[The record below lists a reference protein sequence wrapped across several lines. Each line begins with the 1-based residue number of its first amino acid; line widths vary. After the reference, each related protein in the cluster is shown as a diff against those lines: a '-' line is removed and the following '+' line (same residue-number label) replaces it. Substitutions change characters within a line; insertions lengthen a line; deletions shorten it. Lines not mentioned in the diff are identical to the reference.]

1 MKTNFHLL
9 WATILAFCCSTTA
22 QAQLFVDDSYTVPQ
36 MVTDFF
42 GDSECVTVSN
52 ITYTG
57 ANGAVGFFD
66 GGLSNAGL
74 GAGLLLASG
83 KVQNAIGPN
92 NLGSASESNLTPG
105 DADLDALIPGFTTQD
120 AAVLEFDIVATEPTI
135 EFKYVFGSEEYLEY
149 VGSNFNDVFGFFI
162 GAIGDTPQNIAFI
175 PDTTVPV
182 SINNVNDL
190 AFPEYYINNGD
201 GFTTPQSTDPQYVQY
216 DGLTTALTATANV
229 VPGQTYH
236 VKIAVADAGDSVLDS
251 GVFLSTESLC
261 GEGAFAPMGNFEAGV
276 DGNTVTIQS
285 NARYAISYNW
295 DFGDGSTSTQ
305 RNPPAHTYTQDG
317 TYTITL
323 NATNSCC
330 TTRFTQT
337 VTIGS
342 ATGNNTPTAQTI
354 LQVYPNPT
362 TNGKV
367 QVQTPNATTLQ
378 LYDITGKLLTTINQ
392 SSTTFDLNNFG
403 KGIYL
408 VKATL
413 PNGQV
418 YVQKL
423 NY

>member
-1 MKTNFHLL
+1 MKTNFYLL
-9 WATILAFCCSTTA
+9 WATVVAFCCSTTA

-42 GDSECVTVSN
+42 GSSECVTVSN

-66 GGLSNAGL
+66 GGLSNVGL
-74 GAGLLLASG
+74 GAGLLLTSG
-83 KVQNAIGPN
+83 KTQNAIGPN
-92 NLGSASESNLTPG
+92 NSGSQTNSNLTAG
-105 DADLDALIPGFTTQD
+105 DADLDALISGFTTQD
-120 AAVLEFDIVATEPTI
+120 AAVIEFDIVATEPTI
-135 EFKYVFGSEEYLEY
+135 EFKYVFGSEEYLEF
-149 VGSNFNDVFGFFI
+149 VGTSFNDVFGFFI
-162 GAIGDTPQNIAFI
+162 GTIGDAMQNIALI
-175 PDTTVPV
+175 PDTTVAV
-182 SINNVNDL
+182 SINNVNDT
-190 AFPEYYINNGD
+190 AFPEYYINNGS
-201 GFTTPQSTDPQYVQY
+201 GYTAPQNTDPQYVQY

-236 VKIAVADAGDSVLDS
+236 IKIAVADAGDSAYDS

-261 GEGAFAPMGNFEAGV
+261 GEGAFAPMGTFEAGV

-285 NARYAISYNW
+285 DARYAITYNW
-295 DFGDGSTSTQ
+295 NFGDGTTSTQ
-305 RNPPAHTYTQDG
+305 RNPPAHTYTQNG

-323 NATNSCC
+323 DAANNCC

-337 VTIGS
+337 VIIGD
-342 ATGNNTPTAQTI
+342 ATGNNTPAAQTI

-362 TNGKV
+362 INGKV

-378 LYDITGKLLTTINQ
+378 LYDITGKLLTTANQ
-392 SSTTFDLNNFG
+392 STATFDLSNFG